1 MNGSPNPFKNNIHKN
16 QITMETTNTRNLDYN
31 FIAVPTNLFFALDN
45 NLRTALTV
53 LLQLSSVF
61 ADQDGYFF
69 RTNEDLQQDLK
80 MGKNLT
86 IAVLE
91 SLYQYNL
98 LEVKSVGFTK
108 KNGKKQV
115 NFFRV
120 CTENFKDYE
129 KYHIYTITKN
139 EELHINTVDYKAK
152 NFKVTYTADTAQN
165 DETAILAPS
174 DVQNDL
180 DGEIPTPTTE
190 NGLEGQEMAKPA
202 TFEESAPTEDDGED
216 VIDVDEETELQEV
229 EEDITKKLSTSEL
242 ETLLLDY
249 YDQHK
254 DTIHT
259 QADYKEFE
267 TVYNMVLQNYLDN
280 NQITFEQYNQ
290 ARLFT
295 VLPKLSALRYKILT
309 TPKIETRSFV
319 HSTPTITETIE
330 NSDLQKALKEEN
342 AILVNPIDLEIQKE
356 TKTIEDED
364 LKRKCL
370 QRMKVLYSKAKE
382 NRDALKAYNTIVDGL
397 KILNESQKISNLTFN
412 QLKEKAWFC
421 FTDTIKTLK

>member
-1 MNGSPNPFKNNIHKN
+1 
-16 QITMETTNTRNLDYN
+16 METLNNKNVSYN

-91 SLYQYNL
+91 SLYQYGL
-98 LEVKSVGFTK
+98 LQVKSVGFTK

-139 EELHINTVDYKAK
+139 EELHLETVDYKAK

-165 DETAILAPS
+165 DEKVILAPS
-174 DVQNDL
+174 DVQNDS
-180 DGEIPTPTTE
+180 DGETPTPTTK
-190 NGLEGQEMAKPA
+190 NGLEGQEMANPA
-202 TFEESAPTEDDGED
+202 TFEESAPIEDDGEN

-229 EEDITKKLSTSEL
+229 EEDITKTLSTSEL
-242 ETLLLDY
+242 QTLLLDY
-249 YDQHK
+249 YDQRK

-259 QADYKEFE
+259 EKDYSEFE
-267 TVYNMVLQNYLDN
+267 TVYNMVLLNYKDN
-280 NQITFEQYNQ
+280 NQITEEQYNQ

-309 TPKIETRSFV
+309 QTAKIETRSFV
-319 HSTPTITETIE
+319 HSKPTITETIE
-330 NSDLQKALKEEN
+330 NRDLEKALKEEN
-342 AILVNPIDLEIQKE
+342 AILVNPIGFEISKE
-356 TKTIEDED
+356 ENKIEDED

-370 QRMKVLYSKAKE
+370 QRMKELYCKAKE

-397 KILNESQKISNLTFN
+397 TILNQSQKISNLTFN
-412 QLKEKAWFC
+412 QLKEKAWFY
-421 FTDTIKTLK
+421 FTDTIKTLKK

>member
-1 MNGSPNPFKNNIHKN
+1 
-16 QITMETTNTRNLDYN
+16 METTNTRNLDYN

-91 SLYQYNL
+91 SLYQYGL
-98 LEVKSVGFTK
+98 LQVKSVGFTK

-120 CTENFKDYE
+120 CVESFKDYE

-139 EELHINTVDYKAK
+139 EELHLNTVDYKVK

-165 DETAILAPS
+165 DEKVILAPT
-174 DVQNDL
+174 DVQNDS
-180 DGEIPTPTTE
+180 DGETPTPTTE
-190 NGLEGQEMAKPA
+190 NGLEGQEMANPA
-202 TFEESAPTEDDGED
+202 TFDNITPIED
-216 VIDVDEETELQEV
+216 VEVLKEV
-229 EEDITKKLSTSEL
+229 EEDITRTLSTSEL
-242 ETLLLDY
+242 QTQLLDY

-254 DTIHT
+254 DAINTER
-259 QADYKEFE
+259 DYKEFE
-267 TVYNMVLQNYLDN
+267 TVYNMVLLNYKDN
-280 NQITFEQYNQ
+280 NQITEEQYNQ

-309 TPKIETRSFV
+309 QTPKVETRSFK
-319 HSTPTITETIE
+319 HSHPTITETIE

-342 AILVNPIDLEIQKE
+342 AVLVNPIDLEIQKE
-356 TKTIEDED
+356 TKIIEDES
-364 LKRKCL
+364 LKSKCL
-370 QRMKVLYSKAKE
+370 QRMKELYCEAKE

-397 KILNESQKISNLTFN
+397 KILNESKKISNLTFN
-412 QLKEKAWFC
+412 QLNEKAWFC

>member
-61 ADQDGYFF
+61 ADQDGFFF

-190 NGLEGQEMAKPA
+190 NGLEGQEMANPA
-202 TFEESAPTEDDGED
+202 TFDNITPIED
-216 VIDVDEETELQEV
+216 VEV
-229 EEDITKKLSTSEL
+229 LKEAEEDITRTLSTSEL
-242 ETLLLDY
+242 QTQLLDY

-254 DTIHT
+254 DAINTEK
-259 QADYKEFE
+259 DYKEFE
-267 TVYNMVLQNYLDN
+267 TVYNMVLLNYKDN
-280 NQITFEQYNQ
+280 NQITEEQYNQ

-309 TPKIETRSFV
+309 QTPKIETRSFV
-319 HSTPTITETIE
+319 HSKPTITETIE

-342 AILVNPIDLEIQKE
+342 AVLVNPIDLEIQKE
-356 TKTIEDED
+356 TKTIEDES
-364 LKRKCL
+364 LKSKCL
-370 QRMKVLYSKAKE
+370 QRMKELYCKAKD

-397 KILNESQKISNLTFN
+397 TKLNQSQKISNLTFN

>member
-1 MNGSPNPFKNNIHKN
+1 
-16 QITMETTNTRNLDYN
+16 METTNTRNLDYN

-120 CTENFKDYE
+120 CTENFKEYE

-139 EELHINTVDYKAK
+139 EELHLETVDYKVK

-165 DETAILAPS
+165 DETTILAPS

-190 NGLEGQEMAKPA
+190 NVSEGQEMANPA
-202 TFEESAPTEDDGED
+202 TFDNITPIED
-216 VIDVDEETELQEV
+216 VEVLKEV
-229 EEDITKKLSTSEL
+229 EEDITRTLSTSEL
-242 ETLLLDY
+242 QTLLLDY

-259 QADYKEFE
+259 EAEYKEFE
-267 TVYNMVLQNYLDN
+267 IVYNMVLQNYKDN
-280 NQITFEQYNQ
+280 NQITEEQFNQ
-290 ARLFT
+290 SRLFT

-309 TPKIETRSFV
+309 QTPKIETRSFV
-319 HSTPTITETIE
+319 HSKPTITETIE
-330 NSDLQKALKEEN
+330 NSDLQKTLKEEN
-342 AILVNPIDLEIQKE
+342 AILVNPIGFDSKE
-356 TKTIEDED
+356 DNKIEDEN

-370 QRMKVLYSKAKE
+370 QRMKELYCKAKE
-382 NRDALKAYNTIVDGL
+382 NRDALKAYNAIVDGL

-421 FTDTIKTLK
+421 FTDTIKTLKK

>member
-1 MNGSPNPFKNNIHKN
+1 
-16 QITMETTNTRNLDYN
+16 METSNNRNINYS
-31 FIAVPTNLFFALDN
+31 FITVPTNLFFALDN

-91 SLYQYNL
+91 SLYQYGL
-98 LEVKSVGFTK
+98 IQVKSVGFTK

-139 EELHINTVDYKAK
+139 EELHLNTVDYKAK

-165 DETAILAPS
+165 DETVILDPS

-180 DGEIPTPTTE
+180 DGETPTPTTE
-190 NGLEGQEMAKPA
+190 NGLEGQEMANLA
-202 TFEESAPTEDDGED
+202 TFEESAPTEDGED

-229 EEDITKKLSTSEL
+229 DDDITKKLSTSEL
-242 ETLLLDY
+242 QTLLLDY
-249 YDQHK
+249 YDKHK
-254 DTIHT
+254 DAIHT

-309 TPKIETRSFV
+309 TPKIETRSFRQAT
-319 HSTPTITETIE
+319 STKTIE
-330 NSDLQKALKEEN
+330 NSDLEKALKEEN
-342 AILVNPIDLEIQKE
+342 AILVNPIGFEISKE
-356 TKTIEDED
+356 ENKIEDED

-397 KILNESQKISNLTFN
+397 KILNESQKISNLTYN
-412 QLKEKAWFC
+412 HLKEKAWFC

>member
-1 MNGSPNPFKNNIHKN
+1 
-16 QITMETTNTRNLDYN
+16 METLNNRNINYS

-108 KNGKKQV
+108 
-115 NFFRV
+115 FFRV

-139 EELHINTVDYKAK
+139 EELHLETVDYKAK

-165 DETAILAPS
+165 DEKVILAPS

-190 NGLEGQEMAKPA
+190 NVSEGQEMANLA

-216 VIDVDEETELQEV
+216 VIDVEEETELQEV
-229 EEDITKKLSTSEL
+229 EEDIAKKLSTSEL
-242 ETLLLDY
+242 QTQLLDY

-254 DTIHT
+254 DAINTEK
-259 QADYKEFE
+259 DYKEFE
-267 TVYNMVLQNYLDN
+267 TVYNMVLLNYKDN
-280 NQITFEQYNQ
+280 NQITEEQYNQ

-309 TPKIETRSFV
+309 QTPKIETRSFV
-319 HSTPTITETIE
+319 HSKPTITETIE

-342 AILVNPIDLEIQKE
+342 AVLVNPIDLEIQKE
-356 TKTIEDED
+356 TKTIEDES

-370 QRMKVLYSKAKE
+370 QRMKEIYCKAKE
-382 NRDALKAYNTIVDGL
+382 INEVFKAYNTIVDGL
-397 KILNESQKISNLTFN
+397 TKLYNQNKISNLTFN
-412 QLKEKAWFC
+412 QLKDKAWFC
-421 FTDTIKTLK
+421 CTDTLNTLK

>member
-1 MNGSPNPFKNNIHKN
+1 
-16 QITMETTNTRNLDYN
+16 METLNNRNINYS

-120 CTENFKDYE
+120 CTENFKDFE

-190 NGLEGQEMAKPA
+190 NGLEDQEMANPA
-202 TFEESAPTEDDGED
+202 TLEESAPTEDDGED
-216 VIDVDEETELQEV
+216 LIDVDEETELQEA
-229 EEDITKKLSTSEL
+229 EDDITKKLSTSEL

-259 QADYKEFE
+259 EADYKEFE
-267 TVYNMVLQNYLDN
+267 TVYNMVLQNYREN

-295 VLPKLSALRYKILT
+295 VLPKLSSLRYKILT
-309 TPKIETRSFV
+309 QTPKIETRSFK
-319 HSTPTITETIE
+319 HSKTIE

-342 AILVNPIDLEIQKE
+342 AILVNPIGFEISKE
-356 TKTIEDED
+356 ENKIEDED

-370 QRMKVLYSKAKE
+370 QRMKVLYAEAKE

-397 KILNESQKISNLTFN
+397 TTLNQSQKISNLAFN
-412 QLKEKAWFC
+412 QLKEKAWFY
-421 FTDTIKTLK
+421 FTDTIKTLKK

>member
-1 MNGSPNPFKNNIHKN
+1 
-16 QITMETTNTRNLDYN
+16 METLNNRNINYS

-120 CTENFKDYE
+120 CTENFKDFE

-165 DETAILAPS
+165 DEKVILAPS

-180 DGEIPTPTTE
+180 DGETSTPTTE
-190 NGLEGQEMAKPA
+190 NGLEGQEMANPA
-202 TFEESAPTEDDGED
+202 TFEETAPTEDDGED
-216 VIDVDEETELQEV
+216 LIDVDEETELQEA
-229 EEDITKKLSTSEL
+229 EDDITKKLSTSEL
-242 ETLLLDY
+242 ETLLLAY

-259 QADYKEFE
+259 EAEYKEFE
-267 TVYNMVLQNYLDN
+267 IVYNMVLQNYKDN

-295 VLPKLSALRYKILT
+295 VLPKLSSLRYKILT
-309 TPKIETRSFV
+309 QTPKIETRSLK
-319 HSTPTITETIE
+319 HPKTIE
-330 NSDLQKALKEEN
+330 NSDLQKIEKEEN
-342 AILVNPIDLEIQKE
+342 AVFVNPIGFEISKE
-356 TKTIEDED
+356 ENKIEDED

-370 QRMKVLYSKAKE
+370 QRMKELYCKAEE

-397 KILNESQKISNLTFN
+397 TTLNQSQKISNLAFN
-412 QLKEKAWFC
+412 QLKEKAWFY
-421 FTDTIKTLK
+421 FTDTIKTLKK

>member
-1 MNGSPNPFKNNIHKN
+1 
-16 QITMETTNTRNLDYN
+16 METLNNRNINYS

-91 SLYQYNL
+91 SLYQYGL
-98 LEVKSVGFTK
+98 LQVKSVGFTR

-120 CTENFKDYE
+120 CTENFKNYE

-139 EELHINTVDYKAK
+139 EELHLNTVDYKAK

-180 DGEIPTPTTE
+180 NGEIPTPTTE
-190 NGLEGQEMAKPA
+190 NGLEGQEMANPT
-202 TFEESAPTEDDGED
+202 TFEESAPTEGDGED

-242 ETLLLDY
+242 ETLLLEY

-259 QADYKEFE
+259 EAEYKEFE
-267 TVYNMVLQNYLDN
+267 IVYNMVLQNYKDN
-280 NQITFEQYNQ
+280 NQITFEQFNQ

-295 VLPKLSALRYKILT
+295 VLPKLSSLRYKILT
-309 TPKIETRSFV
+309 QTPKIETRSLK
-319 HSTPTITETIE
+319 HSKTIE
-330 NSDLQKALKEEN
+330 NRDLQKALKEEN
-342 AILVNPIDLEIQKE
+342 AILVNPIGFEISKE
-356 TKTIEDED
+356 ENKIEDED

-370 QRMKVLYSKAKE
+370 QRMKELYCKAEE

-397 KILNESQKISNLTFN
+397 TALNESQKISNLTFN
-412 QLKEKAWFC
+412 QLKEKAWFY
-421 FTDTIKTLK
+421 FTDTIKTLKK

>member
-1 MNGSPNPFKNNIHKN
+1 
-16 QITMETTNTRNLDYN
+16 METSNNRNINYS

-91 SLYQYNL
+91 SLYQYGL
-98 LEVKSVGFTK
+98 LQVKSVGFTR

-120 CTENFKDYE
+120 CTENFKNYE

-139 EELHINTVDYKAK
+139 EELHLETVDYKAK

-259 QADYKEFE
+259 KADYTEFE
-267 TVYNMVLQNYLDN
+267 TVYNMVLQNYKDN
-280 NQITFEQYNQ
+280 NQITFEQFNQ

-309 TPKIETRSFV
+309 QTPKIETRSLK
-319 HSTPTITETIE
+319 HSKTIE
-330 NSDLQKALKEEN
+330 NSDLQKLEKEEN
-342 AILVNPIDLEIQKE
+342 AVFVNPIGFEISKE
-356 TKTIEDED
+356 ENKIEDED

-370 QRMKVLYSKAKE
+370 QRMKELYCKAEE

-397 KILNESQKISNLTFN
+397 TTLNKSQKISNLTFN
-412 QLKEKAWFC
+412 QLKEKAWFY
-421 FTDTIKTLK
+421 FTDTIKTLKK

>member
-1 MNGSPNPFKNNIHKN
+1 
-16 QITMETTNTRNLDYN
+16 METLNNRNINYS

-139 EELHINTVDYKAK
+139 EELHLETVDYKAK

-174 DVQNDL
+174 DVLNDL

-190 NGLEGQEMAKPA
+190 NGLEGQEMANPA
-202 TFEESAPTEDDGED
+202 TFAESAPTEDDGED

-259 QADYKEFE
+259 EAEYKEFE
-267 TVYNMVLQNYLDN
+267 TVYNMVLQNYKDN
-280 NQITFEQYNQ
+280 NQITFEQFNQ

-295 VLPKLSALRYKILT
+295 VLPKLSSLRYKILT
-309 TPKIETRSFV
+309 QTPKIETRSLK
-319 HSTPTITETIE
+319 HSKTIE

-342 AILVNPIDLEIQKE
+342 AILVNPIGFEISKE
-356 TKTIEDED
+356 ENKIEDED

-370 QRMKVLYSKAKE
+370 QRMKELYCKAEE

-397 KILNESQKISNLTFN
+397 TALNESQKISNLTFN
-412 QLKEKAWFC
+412 QLKEKAWFY
-421 FTDTIKTLK
+421 FTDTIKTLKK

>member
-61 ADQDGYFF
+61 ADQDGFFF

-120 CTENFKDYE
+120 CTENFKEYE
-129 KYHIYTITKN
+129 QYHIYTITKN
-139 EELHINTVDYKAK
+139 VELHINTVDYKAK

-229 EEDITKKLSTSEL
+229 EDDITKKLSTSEL

-259 QADYKEFE
+259 EAEYKEFE
-267 TVYNMVLQNYLDN
+267 IVYNMVLQNYKDN

-295 VLPKLSALRYKILT
+295 VLPKLSSLRYKILT
-309 TPKIETRSFV
+309 QTPKIETRSFRQAT
-319 HSTPTITETIE
+319 STKTIE
-330 NSDLQKALKEEN
+330 NSDLQKTLKEEN
-342 AILVNPIDLEIQKE
+342 AILVNPIGFEISKE
-356 TKTIEDED
+356 ENKIEDED

-421 FTDTIKTLK
+421 CTDTLNTLK

>member
-1 MNGSPNPFKNNIHKN
+1 
-16 QITMETTNTRNLDYN
+16 METLNNRNINYS

-139 EELHINTVDYKAK
+139 EELHLETVDYKAK

-174 DVQNDL
+174 DVLNDL

-190 NGLEGQEMAKPA
+190 NGLEGQEMANPA
-202 TFEESAPTEDDGED
+202 TFAESAPTEDDGED

-259 QADYKEFE
+259 EAEYKEFE
-267 TVYNMVLQNYLDN
+267 TVYNMVLQNYKDN
-280 NQITFEQYNQ
+280 NQITFEQFNQ

-295 VLPKLSALRYKILT
+295 VLPKLSSLRYKILT
-309 TPKIETRSFV
+309 QTPKIETRSLK
-319 HSTPTITETIE
+319 HSKTIE

-342 AILVNPIDLEIQKE
+342 AILVNPIGFEISKE
-356 TKTIEDED
+356 ENKIEDED

-370 QRMKVLYSKAKE
+370 QRMKELYCKAEE

-397 KILNESQKISNLTFN
+397 TALNESQKISNLTFN
-412 QLKEKAWFC
+412 QLKEKAWFY
-421 FTDTIKTLK
+421 FTDTIKTLKI